1 MHSVSQLSINQYRYT
16 SRDGAD
22 AHTKTFNFDDLM
34 NACTKESVFGKD
46 PYLVYTKTVGG
57 YDWDRE
63 KI

>member
-1 MHSVSQLSINQYRYT
+1 MRYQCRYT

-22 AHTKTFNFDDLM
+22 AHTKTSNFDDLM
-34 NACTKESVFGKD
+34 DACTKENIFGKE
-46 PYLVYTKTVGG
+46 PYLVYTKTIGG